1 MTKILYQS
9 LETKVKQIIYFHE
22 VDDFFSEIN
31 FLLEEQKLTQSE
43 YESLL
48 IIAKKQLKLTLDL
61 NLLPSDKHISLN
73 LTEKFPQTLVKLD
86 PGEIIA
92 AEFEII
98 EQEAMNL
105 NLAKVK
111 YIQDNFMQRVSVA
124 APITPKQDVKRK
136 PRRSLFKYINYVT
149 NLVKSFFK

>member
-9 LETKVKQIIYFHE
+9 LEMKVKQIIYFHE

-61 NLLPSDKHISLN
+61 NLLPNDKHISLN
-73 LTEKFPQTLVKLD
+73 LTEKYPQTLIKLD

-98 EQEAMNL
+98 EQEARKL
-105 NLAKVK
+105 NQARVK
-111 YIQDNFMQRVSVA
+111 YIQDNFLDNSR
-124 APITPKQDVKRK
+124 
-136 PRRSLFKYINYVT
+136 
-149 NLVKSFFK
+149 

>member
-1 MTKILYQS
+1 MNKILYQS

-22 VDDFFSEIN
+22 VDDFLSQIN
-31 FLLEEQKLTQSE
+31 SLFKEQKLTQSE
-43 YESLL
+43 YNSLL
-48 IIAKKQLKLTLDL
+48 NITRKQLKLTLDL
-61 NLLPSDKHISLN
+61 NLLPSYEHISLN
-73 LTEKFPQTLVKLD
+73 LTEKYSQTLMKLD

-111 YIQDNFMQRVSVA
+111 YIQDNFLQKFSVA

-136 PRRSLFKYINYVT
+136 LMRSLFKYINYLT
-149 NLVKSFFK
+149 NLVKSFLK

>member
-31 FLLEEQKLTQSE
+31 SLFNEQKLTESE
-43 YESLL
+43 YNSLL
-48 IIAKKQLKLTLDL
+48 NITRKQLKLTLDL
-61 NLLPSDKHISLN
+61 NLLPSYEYISLN

-149 NLVKSFFK
+149 NLVKSFSK

>member
-1 MTKILYQS
+1 MNKILYQS

-22 VDDFFSEIN
+22 VDDFLSQIN
-31 FLLEEQKLTQSE
+31 SLFKEQKLTQSE
-43 YESLL
+43 YNSLL
-48 IIAKKQLKLTLDL
+48 NITKKQLKLTLDL
-61 NLLPSDKHISLN
+61 NLLPSYEHISLN
-73 LTEKFPQTLVKLD
+73 LTEKYPQTLIKLD

-136 PRRSLFKYINYVT
+136 LKRSLLKYINYVT
-149 NLVKSFFK
+149 DLVKSFLK

>member
-1 MTKILYQS
+1 MNKILYQS

-22 VDDFFSEIN
+22 VDDFLSQIN
-31 FLLEEQKLTQSE
+31 SLFKEQKLTQSE
-43 YESLL
+43 YNSLL
-48 IIAKKQLKLTLDL
+48 NITKKQLKLTLDL
-61 NLLPSDKHISLN
+61 NLLPSYEHISLN
-73 LTEKFPQTLVKLD
+73 LTEKYSQTLMKLD

-136 PRRSLFKYINYVT
+136 LKRSLLKYINYVT
-149 NLVKSFFK
+149 DLVKSFLK

>member
-1 MTKILYQS
+1 MNKILYQS

-22 VDDFFSEIN
+22 VDDFLSQIN
-31 FLLEEQKLTQSE
+31 SLFKEQKLTQSE
-43 YESLL
+43 YNSLL
-48 IIAKKQLKLTLDL
+48 NITRKQLKLTLDL
-61 NLLPSDKHISLN
+61 NLLPSYEHISLN
-73 LTEKFPQTLVKLD
+73 LTEKYPQTLIKLD

-111 YIQDNFMQRVSVA
+111 YIQDNFLQKFSVA

-136 PRRSLFKYINYVT
+136 LMRSLFKYINYLT
-149 NLVKSFFK
+149 NLVKSFLK